1 MYVVMMDGLLE
12 HTSRFTE
19 IPPYLN
25 QANYS
30 DA

>member
-1 MYVVMMDGLLE
+1 MYVVMMDGWLE

-19 IPPYLN
+19 MLPYLN
-25 QANYS
+25 QADYS